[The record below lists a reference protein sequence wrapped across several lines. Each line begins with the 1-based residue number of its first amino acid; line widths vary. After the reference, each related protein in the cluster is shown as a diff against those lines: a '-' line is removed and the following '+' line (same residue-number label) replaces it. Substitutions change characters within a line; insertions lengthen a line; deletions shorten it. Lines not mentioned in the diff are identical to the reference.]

1 MKAPL
6 LLAAAA
12 LGLAGAAHAATPA
25 AAAPAKPVSQC
36 FFSRDWAGWRAPDD
50 HTLYLRVNVRDI
62 YQVDLV
68 GGSSSL
74 LWPDSHLI
82 SEVRGSD
89 SICNPIDLDLKV
101 ANDHVVEPLFVK
113 SLTKLTP
120 EQVAAIPKKFL
131 P

>member
-1 MKAPL
+1 MKTPL

-12 LGLAGAAHAATPA
+12 AFGLAGAAHAATA
-25 AAAPAKPVSQC
+25 SPAKPVTPC
-36 FFSRDWAGWRAPDD
+36 FFSRDWMGWRAPDD
-50 HTLYLRVNVRDI
+50 HTLYLRVNVKDI
-62 YQVDLV
+62 YRVDLV

-101 ANDHVVEPLFVK
+101 ANDHIVEPLFVK
-113 SLTKLTP
+113 ALTKLTP
-120 EQVAAIPKKFL
+120 EQIAAIPKKYL